1 LQRCG
6 AAEIAK
12 NVLSR
17 LLIALCFVVAIH
29 SASHAGAS
37 VADFYRNKSVTLIVG
52 NGPGG
57 GFDVF
62 GRLLARH
69 IGKHIPGNPTVIV
82 QNMPGAGTLLAANY
96 LYNVAPKDGTQFG
109 LIARNMPLLGLLGRN
124 SNVRFDPRKFTWLGS
139 SSDFS
144 DDAYVL
150 IVRKH
155 GTANSIADAR
165 RAGAPPLVLGGTAE
179 GASSADVP
187 KILRDALGINM
198 KLILGYRDSAAIFL
212 AMERGEVSGR
222 TVELSSLRST
232 HPGWLESGGEYRMLV
247 MYARAERHPDF
258 PDVPTARELAPNDM
272 ARSLIAFTETPLL
285 TMAWPFAAPPGM
297 PEDRALALRAA
308 FAATHRDPD
317 YLAAA
322 AALNIGIHPVRAEQ
336 IYRTIDNLAGA
347 PPELFDYVRSL
358 MGAEKGG

>member
-1 LQRCG
+1 VV
-6 AAEIAK
+6 
-12 NVLSR
+12 NVVR
-17 LLIALCFVVAIH
+17 ALIIGLCSVLVIQT
-29 SASHAGAS
+29 ASFADTS
-37 VADFYRNKSVTLIVG
+37 VAEFYRNKTVTLIVG

-69 IGKHIPGNPTVIV
+69 IGRHIPGNPTAIV

-96 LYNVAPKDGTQFG
+96 LYNVAPKDGSQFG

-150 IVRKH
+150 IARKDAPVK
-155 GTANSIADAR
+155 TIADAR
-165 RAGAPPLVLGGTAE
+165 RAGTPALVLGGTAE

-187 KILRDALGINM
+187 KILRDTLGINM

-212 AMERGEVSGR
+212 AMERGEVNGR
-222 TVELSSLRST
+222 TVELSSLQST
-232 HPGWLESGGEYRMLV
+232 RPRWLESASDYRMLV
-247 MYARAERHPDF
+247 MYARAKRHPQF
-258 PDVPTARELAPNDM
+258 PDVPTAREVALDDM

-285 TMAWPFAAPPGM
+285 TMAWPFVAPPGV
-297 PEDRALALRAA
+297 PEDRTLALRAA

-317 YLAAA
+317 YLAEAS
-322 AALNIGIHPVRAEQ
+322 ALNIGVNPVSAED
-336 IYRTIDNLAGA
+336 IYRAINNLAGA
-347 PPELFDYVRSL
+347 PPELFDYVRKL
-358 MGAEKGG
+358 ITAEKGG